1 MTKEYRALSN
11 EQKLRLKELCGARA
25 HLPSRRQHLDKKTS
39 LKSQV
44 AEIARQLSALQS
56 IRTREEATG
65 EHDTATNVA
74 TQIDGQAIRNCDHPA
89 LTQQG

>member
-11 EQKLRLKELCGARA
+11 EQKLKLKELRGARG
-25 HLPSRRQHLDKKTS
+25 HQPSKRQRLDKKTS

-44 AEIARQLSALQS
+44 AAITRQLSALQS
-56 IRTREEATG
+56 GGTREEAVG

-74 TQIDGQAIRNCDHPA
+74 TQIDRQAIRNRDHLA
-89 LTQQG
+89 LTRQG